1 MVTIVVCNQ
10 KGGVGKTSVATN
22 MIAGFDYHYPEK
34 RKLAIDLDPQGHST
48 FILHED
54 PNKLFFEEEESEDKK
69 EISEKRDPEESA
81 LSLFKDEI
89 YTKNDILYR
98 TRNQNIDLI
107 PSNIL
112 LFRVQQKAEV
122 KNKFFRVKK
131 YLKLFENTYDI
142 VVIDTPPD
150 LGTFVLNG
158 LIAADYLLVP
168 TDLELLSIRGIN
180 DLWNTYE
187 YAKLKNPALKVLG
200 ILPNKYNRKIK
211 EHNETLEALKKSK
224 FKEYVLEKY
233 AISTNAAL
241 SRAIA
246 SGKTIFEA
254 DKKARSYRQF
264 RELTKWI
271 GKKCGMDG

>member
-1 MVTIVVCNQ
+1 M
-10 KGGVGKTSVATN
+10 
-22 MIAGFDYHYPEK
+22 
-34 RKLAIDLDPQGHST
+34 
-48 FILHED
+48 
-54 PNKLFFEEEESEDKK
+54 
-69 EISEKRDPEESA
+69 
-81 LSLFKDEI
+81 
-89 YTKNDILYR
+89 
-98 TRNQNIDLI
+98 
-107 PSNIL
+107 
-112 LFRVQQKAEV
+112 
-122 KNKFFRVKK
+122 

-187 YAKLKNPALKVLG
+187 YARVKNPNLQILG

-211 EHNETLEALKKSK
+211 EHNETLEALNKSK

-264 RELTKWI
+264 RELTKWV
-271 GKKCGMDG
+271 GKKCGLDG